1 MSLDAELV
9 KKQTSKPSI
18 RVTSKLNPQ
27 TGIVSNAA
35 SKFSAENWGP
45 ATRNYVRSIE
55 KMKAGSLEEI
65 VKLATPYMSPLKTR
79 RQVSMREPHAL
90 AKDDKD
96 LRACL
101 VDKWYVFLVRFS
113 TLS

>member
-18 RVTSKLNPQ
+18 KVTSKLNPQ
-27 TGIVSNAA
+27 TGIISNTT
-35 SKFSAENWGP
+35 SKFSAENWGS

-65 VKLATPYMSPLKTR
+65 VKLATPYMSPLKSR

-90 AKDDKD
+90 AKDNED

-101 VDKWYVFLVRFS
+101 VDKWYVFFFWFVS
-113 TLS
+113 AH